1 MFSELTVN
9 ESCLIDGGIDNARVA
24 GLVGG
29 GFGILIGIGEI
40 ASGAGALGGAV
51 SIYCGVNTICT
62 AMNW

>member
-29 GFGILIGIGEI
+29 GIWDP
-40 ASGAGALGGAV
+40 
-51 SIYCGVNTICT
+51 NR
-62 AMNW
+62 NW